1 MWATRIA
8 RPPTAIATIQTANLS
23 RAGAVRTRSNPSP
36 HQTCRPLRCDRVGHR
51 ARGVSRVSD
60 VAANKALI
68 ERFWADMG
76 QRDFTAVRDYFTAES
91 HYTDVPANEEVAAG
105 PDAIEARLRLGIEPL
120 DDYRPKLGTM
130 TAEDD
135 RVIVEHSE
143 EWFWKTGEHVEL
155 PFVSVFDVRD
165 GKIVRW
171 WDYWDMS
178 TLMNAA
184 PQWWVEHIMQGYQ

>member
-1 MWATRIA
+1 M
-8 RPPTAIATIQTANLS
+8 P
-23 RAGAVRTRSNPSP
+23 GM
-36 HQTCRPLRCDRVGHR
+36 
-51 ARGVSRVSD
+51 SD
-60 VAANKALI
+60 IEANKALI
-68 ERFWADMG
+68 ERFWGDMAK
-76 QRDFTAVRDYFTAES
+76 RDFTAVRDYFTAES
-91 HYTDVPANEEVAAG
+91 HYTDVPANEVGATG

-120 DDYRPKLGTM
+120 EDYKPKLGTM

-143 EWFWKTGEHVEL
+143 EWFWNTGEHVEL
-155 PFVSVFDVRD
+155 PFVSVFDVRN

-171 WDYWDMS
+171 WDYWDMG